1 MTRIITITLNDE
13 AVKALEWD
21 IAEELELW
29 ANIVLNN
36 RIKWCYD
43 KLCEEALADT
53 TDTILTV
60 EDKQA
65 IATML
70 NNQGITIIRSVKALP
85 ENVKEEIVKR
95 ANIKSAVERNAESN
109 L

>member
-1 MTRIITITLNDE
+1 MSKTITITLNDE

-21 IAEELELW
+21 IADDLQLW
-29 ANIVLNN
+29 ATIIILN
-36 RIKWCYD
+36 RVKWTYD

-65 IATML
+65 IAAML
-70 NNQGITIIRSVKALP
+70 NNQGITIVRSVKAIP
-85 ENVKEEIVKR
+85 DNIKEEIVKR
-95 ANIKSAVERNAESN
+95 ANIKSAAERNAESN

>member
-1 MTRIITITLNDE
+1 MPLTITINLNDA

-21 IAEELELW
+21 IAEDLQLW
-29 ANIVLNN
+29 ANIVINN
-36 RIKWCYD
+36 KIKWTYE

-53 TDTILTV
+53 MDTILTV